1 MKIGRFHLAGYLLSG
16 AARLRDHIERIDDG
30 AAYAVDDLALV
41 LRLLISGARGGELI
55 ARTANS
61 YGIQLPKF
69 GVSAE
74 PQTVPGIVWAAG
86 AMPTTEALGTGGLVD
101 INQLRFKTALRIQP
115 GSKQVDLTWDK
126 FIRDYANYWGTHVG
140 DAIRDD
146 VHLADR
152 IGTAAGLPL
161 TTYMLR
167 ETAVAAWYSAQYV
180 LRNAMVQDDP
190 QFFADV
196 DIADEDLKVWIS
208 PPGGLNEPPS
218 IRGELGKFQNGT
230 NAGSTASLVWAVEH
244 PLTEVVTLG
253 ELFIGGLPYQIR
265 LAPDEGITQS
275 DYNVPRQRS
284 PMHPNRVSF
293 SKGKSVTISPQFV
306 QWDSENYML
315 GMSGFIKKPSAPV
328 DPVTES

>member
-1 MKIGRFHLAGYLLSG
+1 MKIGRFHLAGYLMSG

-41 LRLLISGARGGELI
+41 LRLLVSGGRGGELI

-69 GVSAE
+69 GISAE
-74 PQTVPGIVWAAG
+74 AGTAPELVWAAG
-86 AMPTTEALGTGGLVD
+86 ALPTTEALGTGGLVD
-101 INQLRFKTALRIQP
+101 ISQLRFKTAIRIQP

-140 DAIRDD
+140 DSIRDD

-152 IGTAAGLPL
+152 IGTVAGLPL

-180 LRNAMVQDDP
+180 VRNAIVQDNP

-208 PPGGLNEPPS
+208 PPGGLNEPPKT
-218 IRGELGKFQNGT
+218 RGELGKFQSGT
-230 NAGSTASLVWAVEH
+230 NAGSTASLVWAVEDS
-244 PLTEVVTLG
+244 LTEGRTLG
-253 ELFIGGLPYQIR
+253 ELFIGGMPYQIK
-265 LAPDEGITQS
+265 LAPEGGTTQGAY
-275 DYNVPRQRS
+275 DVPRQRS
-284 PMHPNRVSF
+284 PIHPNRVSF
-293 SKGKSVTISPQFV
+293 SKGKTVSISPQFL
-306 QWDSENYML
+306 QWDSGDYML
-315 GMSGFIKKPSAPV
+315 GMSGFTKKPDMIYPA
-328 DPVTES
+328 ES